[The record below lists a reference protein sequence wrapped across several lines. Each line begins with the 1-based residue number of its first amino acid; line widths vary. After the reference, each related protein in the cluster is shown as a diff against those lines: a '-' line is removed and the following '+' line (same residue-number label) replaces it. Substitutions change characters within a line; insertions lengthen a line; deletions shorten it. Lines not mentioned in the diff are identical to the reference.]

1 MAKYTGILSSYA
13 SDEIDYNHVETL
25 LGFEPNS
32 LLDITW
38 EVVVDVSGKHIEQT
52 HWQPAEYPEIADT
65 EVINIFLNFATG
77 EINATPEQI
86 AIMEQFKPDEEEKY
100 WDIVDREMKKES
112 Y

>member
-13 SDEIDYNHVETL
+13 IDDIDYNHVETL
-25 LGFEPNS
+25 LGFKPDS

-38 EVVVDVSGKHIEQT
+38 EVTVTVSGKHIEQT
-52 HWQPAEYPEIADT
+52 HWQPAEYPEITDI

-86 AIMEQFKPDEEEKY
+86 AIMEQFKPDSDEKF
-100 WDIVDREMKKES
+100 WDIVSREMKKES
-112 Y
+112 